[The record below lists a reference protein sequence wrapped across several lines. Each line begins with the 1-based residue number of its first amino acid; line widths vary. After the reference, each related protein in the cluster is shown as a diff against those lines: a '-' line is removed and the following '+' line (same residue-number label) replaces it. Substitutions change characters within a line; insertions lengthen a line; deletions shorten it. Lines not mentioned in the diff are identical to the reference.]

1 MSPVRLRAFLCPEAR
16 AAPRRAA
23 PQGLALRV
31 PGACLADR
39 PPPAPTGWTL
49 ALTLT
54 LTTGGDRQRRRPAP
68 LGKPSVDHPPAG
80 PTQSTRPAGS
90 TRKTLR
96 AGRPRTRTPAAS
108 GHVPSAR
115 RPARRPPLP
124 APGGPGQEGPGG
136 AQKVGRLRWP
146 GIEPGSTAWKAAM
159 LTTIPP
165 TLHGPGRPD
174 AAGPGCAPAPWR
186 LGALS
191 PPPPP
196 PPPPPPSPGAALP
209 RRPGRPQL
217 CPATTGS
224 GHHGLRPPGAPASPL
239 RLRCAGRSP
248 GTPARPPAH
257 LPALRP
263 APGARRPPP
272 PASGGRSGRLAALGP
287 SEAGWGAPPRPRPGV
302 FRVLRGP
309 QSRGGGRQAS
319 HTTSRIH
326 TGPDPSASHPTH
338 THGGWAAARLRGCA
352 AGRHVA
358 QELAVAAAGTARGP
372 GCAVATQRPASSH
385 AKGWARWTVG
395 RPGTRRRPDDG
406 RPRGSAPAPPSGA
419 RGGTQSCA
427 GHQKGR
433 LASPSGNRTPV
444 SRVTGGD
451 THHYTNEDGGGRPPG
466 RPPDP
471 SPAASPR
478 LPLPALD
485 ALPCTG
491 ARPGPRPTRPHPR
504 FGPLSRTAA
513 PGPDSES
520 TRTRAHT
527 RTRTALSTP
536 NERCL
541 SLVCQAGI
549 APGEKAPDGKRGC
562 EGQGQGQG
570 FADFAPAAFWRLFGP
585 PSRLFP
591 PLPSSP
597 RHSRT
602 SPGCKAPRA
611 SRSHLWPLDSAWL
624 FLTASRPLPPPPPGT
639 RTHPTVTPCFSPRP
653 QSILSTPSRGG
664 PHDPPPGGFPLAT
677 PTCLPVCL
685 PGAIQPSRLPAGR
698 RRGPLPSVG
707 LAHESKPGRW
717 LQGAEALD
725 PPGPS
730 SRAPQRISWLG
741 EAAGRP
747 LRPSV
752 PPGSKIALL
761 APNLSRWLRLFG
773 VRALARLGPAP
784 GCLWRHGQAVAVALD
799 EGQSTG

>member
-196 PPPPPPSPGAALP
+196 PPPPPGAALP

-309 QSRGGGRQAS
+309 QL
-319 HTTSRIH
+319 
-326 TGPDPSASHPTH
+326 
-338 THGGWAAARLRGCA
+338 AAR
-352 AGRHVA
+352 
-358 QELAVAAAGTARGP
+358 P
-372 GCAVATQRPASSH
+372 
-385 AKGWARWTVG
+385 
-395 RPGTRRRPDDG
+395 
-406 RPRGSAPAPPSGA
+406 
-419 RGGTQSCA
+419 
-427 GHQKGR
+427 
-433 LASPSGNRTPV
+433 
-444 SRVTGGD
+444 GGD

-597 RHSRT
+597 RHSRA

-664 PHDPPPGGFPLAT
+664 PHDPPPGGLPLAT